1 MLSYRLQTGLAI
13 SIAAML
19 GVGCRASAAD
29 SKPAVAQQ
37 GSASDSS
44 ARVLATIGDEKITLG
59 TVRGRAGETLDE
71 LDAQYRQTRDK
82 LISSALDS
90 VVRDRLFADEAKKQG
105 KTPTDLVTATVAAA
119 GDPSDAEIADWY
131 KENQIRVGTQ
141 TLEQV
146 KPQIANLLQKQRR
159 ADALDKLD
167 QRLRAERK
175 VAINFQP
182 ERFHFKNEGA
192 PTLGKAGAPVTL
204 VEFSDFQCPYCRA
217 TAPTLKQVR
226 QKYGD
231 RVQIVYRQFPLTSI
245 HPFAFKAAEAS
256 LCANE
261 QGRFWELHDAMFADQ
276 TKLAVTEL
284 KGTARRIGMDEAKF
298 GSCLDSG
305 RYTAQVRTDE
315 REGQLLGI
323 NGTPALFI
331 NGVYIEG
338 GAVPFSTLASL
349 IDRELGRSAR

>member
-1 MLSYRLQTGLAI
+1 MLSHRPRALLAI
-13 SIAAML
+13 GFVSIL
-19 GVGCRASAAD
+19 GIGCRASAAD
-29 SKPAVAQQ
+29 SKPAAQQ
-37 GSASDSS
+37 GSTNDSS
-44 ARVLATIGDEKITLG
+44 SHVLATIGEEKITLG
-59 TVRGRAGETLDE
+59 AVRSATGTTLDE

-82 LISSALDS
+82 LISAVLDS
-90 VVRDRLFADEAKKQG
+90 IVRARVFTDEARKQG
-105 KTPTDLVTATVAAA
+105 KTATEFVAAA
-119 GDPSDAEIADWY
+119 ILAAGEPSDIDIANWY
-131 KENQIRVGTQ
+131 KENQIRIGAQ

-146 KPQIANLLQKQRR
+146 KPQIASILEKQRR
-159 ADALDKLD
+159 ADALDKLE

-175 VAINFQP
+175 VAITFQP

-192 PTLGKAGAPVTL
+192 PTLGKPGAPVTL

-226 QKYGD
+226 ERYADQ
-231 RVQIVYRQFPLTSI
+231 VQIVYRQFPLTSI

-261 QGRFWELHDAMFADQ
+261 QGKFWELHDAMFADQ
-276 TKLAVTEL
+276 TKLTVTEL
-284 KGTARRIGMDEAKF
+284 KVTARRIGMDERKF
-298 GSCLDSG
+298 SSCLDAG
-305 RYTAQVRTDE
+305 RYAAQIQADE

-331 NGVYIEG
+331 NGVYVEG

-349 IDRELGRSAR
+349 IDRELSRRAR